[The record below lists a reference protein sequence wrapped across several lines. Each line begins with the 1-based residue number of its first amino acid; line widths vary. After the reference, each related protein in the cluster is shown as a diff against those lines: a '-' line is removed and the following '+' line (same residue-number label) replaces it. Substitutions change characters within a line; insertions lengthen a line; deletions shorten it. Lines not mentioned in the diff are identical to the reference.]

1 MQVQLRDIDQARVG
15 CKAVVESFQP
25 KLADYGPETDVFA
38 DQGMGFNMGW
48 IWGHCTTEDGRPHM
62 FARWL
67 GQDEIVTYTW
77 TISSPDLFSQAEIV
91 AAPVPGLEKLY
102 QGEVRWHTE
111 ADQVAM
117 RSYNP
122 AYTQRVEATFKPGEI
137 RLVDGEHFDITIRP
151 VGSALKFH
159 VPGPPAVM
167 GYTSEI
173 GVPSGTIG
181 GSSITGGF
189 AGLDRSFGLAG
200 HSFYRDKLHSILEE
214 FWIVWG
220 GLDDEGRG
228 QHGHFS
234 TGPGGFCVGI
244 FERDGSDGEA
254 PISVTTDGFDHFDIE
269 WAAQGDAVRP
279 RKARFGFGGFEFEGD
294 FTGSNL
300 LPGAEMNM
308 DWVIGRMSV
317 TNRDDI
323 ADSTGF
329 CEYFKNLTIV
339 D

>member
-1 MQVQLRDIDQARVG
+1 MQVQLRNIDQSKVG

-25 KLADYGPETDVFA
+25 TLADYGPQSTVFA
-38 DQGMGFNMGW
+38 DQDMGFNMGW
-48 IWGHCTTEDGRPHM
+48 IWGHCTTEDGKPHM

-67 GQDEIVTYTW
+67 NQDEVVTYTW
-77 TISSPDLFSQAEIV
+77 TISSPDLFSAAEIV
-91 AAPVPGLEKLY
+91 AAAVPGLEKLY
-102 QGEVRWHTE
+102 QGEVRWHLE
-111 ADQVAM
+111 PDQVAM
-117 RSYNP
+117 RAYNP
-122 AYTQRVEATFKPGEI
+122 MYAPVDATFKPGEI
-137 RLVDGEHFDITIRP
+137 RLIDGEHFDLTIRP
-151 VGSALKFH
+151 VGSTIKFH
-159 VPGPPAVM
+159 VPGPPAVI

-181 GSSITGGF
+181 GSPIMGGY
-189 AGLDRSFGLAG
+189 AGLDRSYGLAG

-220 GLDDEGRG
+220 GLDEDGRG
-228 QHGHFS
+228 QHGHFA

-244 FERDGSDGEA
+244 FERDGDD
-254 PISVTTDGFDHFDIE
+254 PISVVTDTCDYFDIE
-269 WAAQGDAVRP
+269 WATKDEAVRP
-279 RKARFGFGGFEFEGD
+279 QKARFAFGGFAFEGT

-300 LPGAEMNM
+300 LPGAEMNL
-308 DWVIGRMSV
+308 DWVIGKMSV

-339 D
+339 E